1 MKEGTNVQWGQ
12 IKNLLIISFLLLDIY
27 LLVQFIEKQ
36 ETADMSIL
44 ETSESSIEEN
54 LKEEDIKVVDLPTK
68 EYEEPFI
75 SASPKKLTNED
86 ENKIKALANQTPEIV
101 DGHFIFSEINKKVK
115 IPKEQKPETMDRFI
129 ESLVFKGDQ
138 YRFWRHHKETNVV
151 IYFQEQYER
160 PIYYNQNSLI
170 LLFLND
176 KNEVKYYTQTLL
188 DDYKQSDDKNKLIQP
203 MTAVET
209 LYRQDELSQGDEI
222 IDVEMGFH
230 TRVPLE
236 SGIQVFAPTWKINI
250 KGKRSYFVNAIEGFV
265 FSTERS
271 EFLTDSIESTISK
284 VKKIKNKKI
293 NKLSAEHD
301 LKELLDVIERSE
313 DIESGI

>member
-1 MKEGTNVQWGQ
+1 MKEATSVQWGQ

-27 LLVQFIEKQ
+27 LLVQFLEKQ
-36 ETADMSIL
+36 EMADVSIL

-54 LKEEDIKVVDLPTK
+54 LKEEEIKVVDLPTK
-68 EYEEPFI
+68 EYEESFI
-75 SASPKKLTNED
+75 SASPKQLSNEDKKQINDLTN
-86 ENKIKALANQTPEIV
+86 QTTEVV
-101 DGHFIFSEINKKVK
+101 DDHFIFSEIDKKVK
-115 IPKEQKPETMDRFI
+115 IPKEQTPESMDRFI
-129 ESLVFKGDQ
+129 ETLVFKGDQ
-138 YRFWRHHKETNVV
+138 YKFWKHHKETNVV
-151 IYFQEQYER
+151 IYFQEKYDR

-176 KNEVKYYTQTLL
+176 KNEVKYYAQTILA
-188 DDYKQSDDKNKLIQP
+188 DYKQSDDKNKLIQP

-209 LYRQDELSQGDEI
+209 LYKQDELAHGDEVT
-222 IDVEMGFH
+222 DVEMGFH

-236 SGIQVFAPTWKINI
+236 SGIQVFAPTWKVSV

-271 EFLTDSIESTISK
+271 EFLTDSIENTISK

-293 NKLSAEHD
+293 NKVSVEHD
-301 LKELLDVIERSE
+301 LQELLDVIERSE
-313 DIESGI
+313 DIEFGI